1 MGKIMKAL
9 VAVYS
14 FTGRTLK
21 VAEQLKSELGADL
34 TRLEPQKDVSYMG
47 KCIDAFLRRKAP
59 LKPCQT
65 DLGGYDL
72 LVLCGPVWC
81 YSPPAGVNEYISR
94 LQNANGKKCAVV
106 LTMGSGGDR
115 RTTGMMR
122 KDLEKK
128 GVSFVDSVAL
138 IEADVDGGKCGASVS
153 QFAAKLKA

>member
-1 MGKIMKAL
+1 MKAL

-14 FTGRTLK
+14 YTGHTLK
-21 VAEQLKSELGADL
+21 VADQLKNELGADI

-47 KCIDAFLRRKAP
+47 KCINALLRRKAP

-65 DLGGYDL
+65 DLNGYDL

-81 YSPPAGVNEYISR
+81 YSPPAGINEYVSR
-94 LQNANGKKCAVV
+94 LQNADGKKCAVA
-106 LTMGSGGDR
+106 LTMGGSGDK
-115 RTTGMMR
+115 RTAGMMR

-128 GVSFVDSVAL
+128 GMRFVDSMTV
-138 IEADVDGGKCGASVS
+138 IEVVVDEAECGAAVS

>member
-1 MGKIMKAL
+1 MKAL

-14 FTGRTLK
+14 YTGHTLK
-21 VAEQLKSELGADL
+21 VAEQLKNELGADL

-47 KCIDAFLRRKAP
+47 KCINAFLRRKTP

-65 DLGGYDL
+65 DLNGYDL

-81 YSPPAGVNEYISR
+81 YSPPAGINGYISL

-106 LTMGSGGDR
+106 LTMGGGGDR
-115 RTTGMMR
+115 RTSGMMR

-128 GVSFVDSVAL
+128 GMQFVDSMAV
-138 IEADVDGGKCGASVS
+138 IEAVVDGGQYRAAVS